1 MKQETILEKLKNIC
15 LNCLANEPSDPTER
29 EIGYSAAME
38 HIVQI
43 IDKQTNKVEK
53 QTAVEWLINQ
63 IEEKGDARKTPYTT
77 IIELNLDTSE
87 YNELIKQAKEME
99 KEQIVNSWDLSRRDI
114 DYLANGEQYYKET
127 YKNN

>member
-1 MKQETILEKLKNIC
+1 MKQETILETLKNIC

-53 QTAVEWLINQ
+53 QTMDTKQRVIKDDIDKVNTYLNEGWYIVSIHTTN
-63 IEEKGDARKTPYTT
+63 TTT
-77 IIELNLDTSE
+77 IFLL
-87 YNELIKQAKEME
+87 E
-99 KEQIVNSWDLSRRDI
+99 KDLT
-114 DYLANGEQYYKET
+114 LK
-127 YKNN
+127 

>member
-1 MKQETILEKLKNIC
+1 MKQETILETLKNIC

-53 QTAVEWLINQ
+53 QTMDTKQRVIKDDIDKVNTYLNEGWYIVS
-63 IEEKGDARKTPYTT
+63 IHTTTTTT
-77 IIELNLDTSE
+77 IFLL
-87 YNELIKQAKEME
+87 E
-99 KEQIVNSWDLSRRDI
+99 KDLT
-114 DYLANGEQYYKET
+114 LK
-127 YKNN
+127 

>member
-1 MKQETILEKLKNIC
+1 MKQETILETLKNIC

-53 QTAVEWLINQ
+53 QTMDTKQRVIKDDIDKVNTYLNEGWYIVSIHTTN
-63 IEEKGDARKTPYTT
+63 TTT
-77 IIELNLDTSE
+77 IFLL
-87 YNELIKQAKEME
+87 E
-99 KEQIVNSWDLSRRDI
+99 KDFTL
-114 DYLANGEQYYKET
+114 K
-127 YKNN
+127 

>member
-1 MKQETILEKLKNIC
+1 MKQETILETLKNIC

-38 HIVQI
+38 HIVKI

-87 YNELIKQAKEME
+87 YNELIKKAKEME
-99 KEQIVNSWDLSRRDI
+99 KQRLEKFYKFGLTDGYNDSFEQH
-114 DYLANGEQYYKET
+114 YKET

>member
-1 MKQETILEKLKNIC
+1 MKQETILETLKNIC

-53 QTAVEWLINQ
+53 ETMDTKQRVIKDDIDKVNTYLNEGWYIVSIHTTN
-63 IEEKGDARKTPYTT
+63 TTT
-77 IIELNLDTSE
+77 IFLL
-87 YNELIKQAKEME
+87 E
-99 KEQIVNSWDLSRRDI
+99 KDLT
-114 DYLANGEQYYKET
+114 LK
-127 YKNN
+127 